1 MNFLKNVLAA
11 ILGCL
16 VAFGLLLGMF
26 FIFLALLGQADDGV
40 VVKENTILELS
51 LNEPIRDYAGK
62 DDTDPFAGLWD
73 DEAGLDEIL
82 HTIRVAKNDSKIQGI
97 SMTTGFLRAGISQA
111 KEIRDA
117 LLDFKSQGKFIYAH
131 SDFLTQKDYYLY
143 SVADKVYLNPVGA
156 LDFKGLSAEVLYF
169 KELQEKSGVK
179 MEVVRHGKFKSA
191 VEPFL
196 ADTMSPESR
205 LQIQELISSIWGVML
220 DEISTS
226 RNISVEDLNKIADTL
241 GGRTP
246 ELAASTGL
254 VDGYIH
260 FDEYEDLLREK
271 VGVSEDDDI
280 KYISFGNYLKNSSKE
295 RIRKGSDKVAVI
307 YAQGEIYYGEGGK
320 DFIGQGIIVNAL
332 KKAVKNDKV
341 KAIVLRVDSPGG
353 SSLVSDIIWREM
365 ELAKKEKP
373 VVVSFGNIA
382 ASGGYYIG
390 VGGDKIFAE
399 PTTVTGSIGVFATIP
414 NINQLA
420 DNIGINAEQLGTNL
434 NSVDYSVFEPMSDS
448 FQEVLQ
454 EGVDEA
460 YQVFLKR
467 VAEGRNMT
475 LAEVDSLA
483 QGRVWSGVDA
493 QANGL
498 VDELGGL
505 DDAIDA
511 AAELAGLESFGI
523 RKYPKYKSDFQRF
536 MENMGSARAKI
547 GAWAI
552 KEQLG
557 NEAYGILKEFK
568 NISEQK
574 GIQAKLPFSL
584 NIK

>member
-26 FIFLALLGQADDGV
+26 FIFLALLGQAEDGV
-40 VVKENTILELS
+40 VVAENSILEMS
-51 LNEPIRDYAGK
+51 LAEPIRDYAGK
-62 DDTDPFAGLWD
+62 DETDPFAGLWD
-73 DEAGLDEIL
+73 EETGLDEIL
-82 HTIRVAKNDSKIQGI
+82 HTIRVAAKDSKIKGI
-97 SMTTGFLRAGISQA
+97 SMTTGFLQSGMAQA

-117 LLDFKSQGKFIYAH
+117 LSEFKSEGKFIYAH
-131 SDFLTQKDYYLY
+131 SDFLTQKDYYL
-143 SVADKVYLNPVGA
+143 SSIADKVYLNPVGA

-169 KELQEKSGVK
+169 KELQEKTGIK

-196 ADTMSPESR
+196 SDTMSPESR

-220 DEISTS
+220 DEISSS
-226 RNISVEDLNKIADTL
+226 RNISTSDLNQIADTL

-246 ELAASTGL
+246 ELAVDAGL
-254 VDGYIH
+254 IDGALH
-260 FDEYEDLLREK
+260 FDEYENMLREE
-271 VGVSEDDDI
+271 VGISKEDDI
-280 KYISFGNYLKNSSKE
+280 KYVSFRDYRKNSSSKKL
-295 RIRKGSDKVAVI
+295 RKGSDKVGVI

-320 DFIGQGIIVNAL
+320 DYIGQGIIVNAL
-332 KKAVKNDKV
+332 QKAVKNDKI
-341 KAIVLRVDSPGG
+341 KAIVLRVNSPGG
-353 SSLVSDIIWREM
+353 SSLVSDIIWREV
-365 ELAKKEKP
+365 ELAKKVKP

-420 DNIGINAEQLGTNL
+420 DKIGVNAEQLGTNK

-448 FQEVLQ
+448 FQQVLQ

-460 YQVFLKR
+460 YQIFLQR
-467 VAEGRNMT
+467 VANGRHMT
-475 LAEVDSLA
+475 LAQVDSLA

-493 QANGL
+493 KANGL
-498 VDELGGL
+498 VDELGSL

-511 AAELAGLESFGI
+511 AAELAGLTSFGI
-523 RKYPKYKSDFQRF
+523 RKYPKYKSEFERF
-536 MENMGSARAKI
+536 MEDLGGAKAAI
-547 GAWAI
+547 GNWAI

-557 NEAYGILKEFK
+557 TEAYGILKEFK
-568 NISEQK
+568 TISEQK

>member
-26 FIFLALLGQADDGV
+26 FIFLALLGQAEDGV
-40 VVKENTILELS
+40 VVAENSILEMS
-51 LNEPIRDYAGK
+51 LAEPIRDYAGK
-62 DDTDPFAGLWD
+62 DETDPFAGLWD
-73 DEAGLDEIL
+73 EETGLDEIL
-82 HTIRVAKNDSKIQGI
+82 HTIRVAAKDSKIKGI
-97 SMTTGFLRAGISQA
+97 SMTTGFLQSGMAQA

-117 LLDFKSQGKFIYAH
+117 LSEFKSEGKFIYAH
-131 SDFLTQKDYYLY
+131 SDFLTQKDYYL
-143 SVADKVYLNPVGA
+143 SSISDKVYLNPVGA

-169 KELQEKSGVK
+169 KELQEKTGIK

-196 ADTMSPESR
+196 SDTMSPESR

-220 DEISTS
+220 DEISISRGISTS
-226 RNISVEDLNKIADTL
+226 DLNQIADTL

-246 ELAASTGL
+246 QLAVDAGL
-254 VDGYIH
+254 IDGALH
-260 FDEYEDLLREK
+260 FDEYEDMLREE
-271 VGVSEDDDI
+271 VGISKEDDI
-280 KYISFGNYLKNSSKE
+280 KYVSFRDYRKNSSSKKL
-295 RIRKGSDKVAVI
+295 RKGSDKVAVV

-320 DFIGQGIIVNAL
+320 DYIGQGIIVNAL
-332 KKAVKNDKV
+332 QKAVKNDKI
-341 KAIVLRVDSPGG
+341 KAIVLRVNSPGG
-353 SSLVSDIIWREM
+353 SSLVSDIIWREV
-365 ELAKKEKP
+365 ELAKKVKP

-420 DNIGINAEQLGTNL
+420 DKIGVNAEQLGTNK

-448 FQEVLQ
+448 FQQVIQ

-460 YQVFLKR
+460 YQIFLQR
-467 VAEGRNMT
+467 VANGRHMT
-475 LAEVDSLA
+475 LAQVDSLA

-498 VDELGGL
+498 VDELGSL

-511 AAELAGLESFGI
+511 AAELAGLTSFGI
-523 RKYPKYKSDFQRF
+523 RKYPKYKSEFERF
-536 MENMGSARAKI
+536 MEDLGGAKATI
-547 GAWAI
+547 GNWAI

-557 NEAYGILKEFK
+557 TEAYGILKEFK
-568 NISEQK
+568 TISEQK